1 MSVIVINGGHCPG
14 IDPGACGEYSQEAD
28 IVKYVGEVVVAD
40 LKAKSPSSKV
50 GMNSAPK
57 RVKSHKLAANAK
69 KADYFISIHCN
80 SAENRSARGTETFYY
95 VGSPSSEKLASCV
108 HKQLVDTIKSADRG
122 LKNGNWLYVLKHT
135 EMPAILVE
143 LGFISNK
150 TEEIYMNEHKQVM
163 AHAIARGVTDAGI

>member
-28 IVKYVGEVVVAD
+28 IVKYVSEVVVAD
-40 LKAKSPSSKV
+40 LKAV
-50 GMNSAPK
+50 GIEAYFIQDDDLGTVCNF
-57 RVKSHKLAANAK
+57 ANAK

>member
-1 MSVIVINGGHCPG
+1 MSVVVINGGHCPS

-40 LKAKSPSSKV
+40 LKAV
-50 GMNSAPK
+50 GIEAYFIQDDDLGTVCNF
-57 RVKSHKLAANAK
+57 ANAK

-80 SAENRSARGTETFYY
+80 SAKNRSARGTETFYY
-95 VGSPSSEKLASCV
+95 VGSPSSEKLALCV
-108 HKQLVDTIKSADRG
+108 HKQLVDTIQSADRG
-122 LKNGNWLYVLKHT
+122 LKNGNWLYVLKHS

-150 TEEIYMNEHKQVM
+150 AEEIYMNEHKQVM

>member
-40 LKAKSPSSKV
+40 LKAV
-50 GMNSAPK
+50 GIEAYFIQDDDLGTVCNF
-57 RVKSHKLAANAK
+57 ANAK

-122 LKNGNWLYVLKHT
+122 LKNVN
-135 EMPAILVE
+135 
-143 LGFISNK
+143 
-150 TEEIYMNEHKQVM
+150 
-163 AHAIARGVTDAGI
+163 